1 MLIVID
7 NIWVLHYNLYMENT
21 QFDLKKNLM
30 FIGFSEKEI
39 EVYLALLDLGKGTVS
54 VIARRAGINRP
65 TAYHVLASLELKKL
79 VRISG
84 KEPKQE
90 YTAESPENI
99 QSLLENKIAEYSL
112 ALQQAKDIIP
122 ELVSLHNKDN
132 RPKVKF
138 YEGKDGLQKVY
149 EDTLTSHETILAYAS
164 VEDVES
170 TLPHYFPEYYKRRA
184 RKGIPIRAIFPDSP
198 EARNRASL
206 DKEEMRES
214 SLVSQKYGFHPEI
227 NIYDNKVMIA
237 SWREKLGIIIE
248 SSEIADAMKK
258 IYELAWA
265 EAKRLEKE
273 I

>member
-1 MLIVID
+1 
-7 NIWVLHYNLYMENT
+7 MENT
-21 QFDLKKNLM
+21 SFDIKKSLLS
-30 FIGFSEKEI
+30 IGFSEKEI
-39 EVYLALLDLGKGTVS
+39 EVYLALLELGKGTVTQ
-54 VIARRAGINRP
+54 IARKAGINRP

-79 VRISG
+79 VRTSG

-99 QSLLENKIAEYSL
+99 EQILEEKISEYTS
-112 ALQQAKDIIP
+112 ALKQAKEIIP
-122 ELVSLHNKDN
+122 ELVSIHNKEN
-132 RPKVKF
+132 RPKIKF

-149 EDTLTSHETILAYAS
+149 EDTLSSSETILAYAS
-164 VEDVES
+164 VEDIQP

-184 RKGIPIRAIFPDSP
+184 KKGIPIRAIFPDSP
-198 EARNRASL
+198 EARERASL
-206 DKEEMRES
+206 DKEEKRES
-214 SLVSQKYGFHPEI
+214 VIVPDSFGFHPEI

-248 SSEIADAMKK
+248 SAEIADAMKK
-258 IYELAWA
+258 IYELAWS